1 MSALTARH
9 EFRLEIPAT
18 RAAVEDFCMGFRCW
32 AKSQRLPDRFVLE
45 LLTREAVTN
54 AAAHACGYDSSKHV
68 ACILR
73 LRPGRMIIAV
83 YDQGPG
89 FDWRAA
95 RRRNPDENAC
105 SGRGM
110 EILRQYSHRVRFNRR
125 GNAVIIIKL
134 LTSEG
139 TR

>member
-1 MSALTARH
+1 MSVLSARL
-9 EFRLEIPAT
+9 EFRREIPAT
-18 RAAVEDFCMGFRCW
+18 RAAVEDFCLGVRRW
-32 AKSQRLPDRFVLE
+32 ALSERLPDRFALE
-45 LLTREAVTN
+45 LLAREAMTN
-54 AAAHACGYDSSKHV
+54 AAEHACGYDSSKQV
-68 ACILR
+68 AGVLR

-95 RRRNPDENAC
+95 EARTPAEDAC

-110 EILRQYSHRVRFNRR
+110 EILRQYAHRLRFNRR
-125 GNAVIIIKL
+125 GNALIMIKR
-134 LTSEG
+134 LTTEG